1 MTRSGVQCIRR
12 AFSLLEILIV
22 IAIIAL
28 LAALAAPAFQS
39 AKLAAMKTATKS
51 NLKQIHQAFILYR
64 DDASGD
70 VGDLYQL
77 GFPPHEEMFKMIDDL
92 GLYPPLR
99 ARHPG
104 WGKYYVLIPDPH
116 RGSQQVRD
124 IWRSYNQKCQ
134 SSSVYLADFT
144 FSDVPLDEPS
154 PYLSKRAIGIAL
166 GGSLVEQ
173 RSFGYPFMPTWW
185 VCPQGE

>member
-1 MTRSGVQCIRR
+1 MTLTATRWIRG
-12 AFSLLEILIV
+12 AFSFLEVLIV
-22 IAIIAL
+22 VAIIAL

-39 AKLAAMKTATKS
+39 AKLAAMKATTKS

-64 DDASGD
+64 EDASGD
-70 VGDLYQL
+70 VGDLYEL

-99 ARHPG
+99 SRHPG
-104 WGKYYVLIPDPH
+104 WSKYYVLIPDPQ

-134 SSSVYLADFT
+134 TSSIYLADFT
-144 FSDVPLDEPS
+144 FSEVSLEEPS
-154 PYLSKRAIGIAL
+154 PYLTKLAIGISL

-173 RSFGYPFMPTWW
+173 RRFGYPFMPTWW